1 MYQHQL
7 VPPSAEACWVLV
19 CERGPLKLW
28 PMNPIGTGPRWDQ
41 NGCTIS
47 ASKLFDKRAGV
58 FLMCFWCLFV
68 LELHFDVGHC
78 ASGHFVRFV
87 SLPTEGWFFYV
98 LRFVCNM
105 SRETSLNERIRTIPK
120 CCQSSP
126 DSNTCPFRGTFS
138 VPVLVKTSAA
148 VAMSKLVHVSR
159 DCIAYASIFHSHQ
172 PLAEH
177 AVSGRILYTS
187 NS

>member
-1 MYQHQL
+1 MFQHQL

-19 CERGPLKLW
+19 CERGPLRLW

-41 NGCTIS
+41 NLCTIS

-98 LRFVCNM
+98 LHCVHNM
-105 SRETSLNERIRTIPK
+105 SREKSLNGVFPRSKHLPIPWNFLSSSSSK
-120 CCQSSP
+120 NLSRGCHVQIGACFKGLHMQAYFTAISPWLSMLCQAEYCRNTSDSSYMY
-126 DSNTCPFRGTFS
+126 R
-138 VPVLVKTSAA
+138 
-148 VAMSKLVHVSR
+148 
-159 DCIAYASIFHSHQ
+159 
-172 PLAEH
+172 E
-177 AVSGRILYTS
+177 
-187 NS
+187 